1 MTQTKFARDL
11 SRPCAQYI
19 GRFLRRHE
27 NYTGYHGFCFIH
39 MDGDSSH
46 FCNEAKLHQANL

>member
-11 SRPCAQYI
+11 SRPCAQYT
-19 GRFLRRHE
+19 GQLLRRHE

-39 MDGDSSH
+39 TDGDSSH
-46 FCNEAKLHQANL
+46 FCNEAKLHQTNL